1 MLQSRSTSHSNS
13 FTFVRLALALAVVF
27 GHTFAIGGFG
37 ADPFYWWSGRRLAIH
52 ELALQGFF
60 ILSGYLLTQSLT
72 LQPSLGRFAVRR
84 CFRILPAYWV
94 ALLITA
100 LGVAPALFAAFYPG
114 RLSYGESLNLPEYS
128 ALGYIAHNAFL
139 WSGQNCILPLFLGN
153 PIRGVINGSL
163 WSIFYEAICYVALGL
178 AAGMG
183 LLKRRN
189 VVLVVFVVL
198 YVPTVI
204 QAVFPLPSLPAAQAW
219 GRILNVMF
227 HPAGPNTALPF
238 AAGVATH
245 FLVNG
250 RSVWSARWFCIALA
264 AFAVSLPLG
273 AVRVF
278 CPLVV
283 PYLLLCLGEKLPLQ
297 KFERIGDF
305 SYGTYI
311 YAYLIQQCLAQFGVH
326 RLGFGAYLA
335 LCVALSVAAGAVSW
349 ILIERPAIHLGQ
361 RLLLR
366 RPWPASTQDAES
378 QTVCVGLDKHPVTAA
393 PR

>member
-189 VVLVVFVVL
+189 VVLVVCVVL

-349 ILIERPAIHLGQ
+349 IFIERPAIHLGQ